1 MSWPRCRGHLISMP
15 DEIKQK
21 EALIR
26 VITLAQQWSGCNF
39 LRYNPGTLER
49 RVGRR
54 MIDARCQNISEYL
67 DFLER
72 HPSEYH
78 RLVAGLTIK
87 VSCFFRD
94 PPMFSI
100 LEKVVLPRLFAQA
113 KDSGRRQIRVWST
126 ACAGGEEAYSLAIL
140 FAEQTKLIS
149 QVSTSILATDLDA
162 DALASAATGL
172 YPDDSLREIAK
183 MQRDRFF
190 VSSPATDGEFWQ
202 IRPALRA
209 MVDFV
214 VFDLTSTTRTS
225 PPSGIF
231 AEYDLI
237 LCRNMLIYCQPSLK
251 LEIIRRLHTCLRP
264 GGYLV
269 LGRSESLP
277 EEYKNH
283 FVHIDQRVK
292 IYAKEE

>member
-1 MSWPRCRGHLISMP
+1 MV
-15 DEIKQK
+15 DEVEQQ
-21 EALIR
+21 EALIK

-49 RVGRR
+49 RVARR
-54 MIDARCQNISEYL
+54 MIDVRCQSLAEYL
-67 DFLER
+67 TFLER
-72 HPSEYH
+72 HPSEYP

-94 PPMFSI
+94 PPMFSL
-100 LEKVVLPRLFAQA
+100 LEKTVLPQLLSRAKQAGRQQLRL
-113 KDSGRRQIRVWST
+113 WST

-140 FAEQTKLIS
+140 LAEQAKTIAPLS
-149 QVSTSILATDLDA
+149 ASILATDLDPEV
-162 DALASAATGL
+162 LASAASGL
-172 YPDDSLREIAK
+172 YPTEALTLIAEP
-183 MQRDRFF
+183 QRAKYF
-190 VSSPATDGEFWQ
+190 VRSPAPAEGLWQ
-202 IRPALRA
+202 VSPQLRA

-214 VFDLTSTTRTS
+214 VFDLTSTARIS

-237 LCRNMLIYCQPSLK
+237 LCRNMLIYCQPTLK

-264 GGYLV
+264 GGFLV

-277 EEYKNH
+277 EEYKDR
-283 FVHIDQRVK
+283 FTHIDPRFK
-292 IYAKEE
+292 IYAKEEKSG

>member
-1 MSWPRCRGHLISMP
+1 MV
-15 DEIKQK
+15 DEVAQK
-21 EALIR
+21 EALLK

-49 RVGRR
+49 RVARR
-54 MIDARCQNISEYL
+54 MIDARCQSLDEYL
-67 DFLER
+67 AFLER
-72 HPSEYH
+72 HPSEYP

-94 PPMFSI
+94 PPMFSL
-100 LEKVVLPRLFAQA
+100 LEKTVLPQLFARA
-113 KDSGRRQIRVWST
+113 KGLGRQQLRLWST

-140 FAEQTKLIS
+140 LAELAKDFVPLS
-149 QVSTSILATDLDA
+149 ASILATDLDPEV
-162 DALASAATGL
+162 LASAASGL
-172 YPDDSLREIAK
+172 YPTEALTLIGEPQRAK
-183 MQRDRFF
+183 YF
-190 VSSPATDGEFWQ
+190 VRNPAPADGLWQVSPQ
-202 IRPALRA
+202 LRA

-214 VFDLTSTTRTS
+214 AFDLTSTARIS

-237 LCRNMLIYCQPSLK
+237 LCRNMLIYCQPTLK
-251 LEIIRRLHTCLRP
+251 LDIIRRLYTCLRP

-277 EEYKNH
+277 EEYKNR
-283 FVHIDQRVK
+283 FTHIDQRYK
-292 IYAKEE
+292 IYAKEEKSG